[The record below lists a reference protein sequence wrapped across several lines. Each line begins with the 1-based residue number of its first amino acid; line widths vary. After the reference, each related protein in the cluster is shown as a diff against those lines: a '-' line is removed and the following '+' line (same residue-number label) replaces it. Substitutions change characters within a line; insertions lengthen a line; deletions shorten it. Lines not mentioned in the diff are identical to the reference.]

1 MSIKDNKELVIRYNK
16 EIMASASDVNKVEAM
31 VDKYCDPKFIYHMTT
46 GDMDLNRTKQIGKE
60 IRGSLDTKTT
70 IEDIIAEGDK
80 VVIRYTM
87 TGTHKGTFRGIPAT
101 GKKFT
106 QTGISIYRI
115 KDGKF
120 LECWVIND
128 ALGMMQQIGAIPT
141 ASLKK

>member
-1 MSIKDNKELVIRYNK
+1 MSIQDNKEFVIRYNK
-16 EIMASASDVNKVEAM
+16 EIMAGVGEVNQLEAM
-31 VDKYCDPKFIYHMTT
+31 VDKYYDPKFIYHMTS
-46 GDMDLNRTKQIGKE
+46 GDMDLDRTKQIAKE
-60 IRGSLDTKTT
+60 IRVSLPDSKTT

-80 VVIRYTM
+80 VVIRYIM

-120 LECWVIND
+120 LECWIIND
-128 ALGMMQQIGAIPT
+128 TFGMMQQLGVIP
-141 ASLKK
+141 KK